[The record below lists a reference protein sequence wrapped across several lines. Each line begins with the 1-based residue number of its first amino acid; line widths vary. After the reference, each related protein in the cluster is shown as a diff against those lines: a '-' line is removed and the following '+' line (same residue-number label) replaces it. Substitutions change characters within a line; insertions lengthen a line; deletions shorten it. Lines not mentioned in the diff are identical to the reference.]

1 MTNSSPPEPELDRI
15 IRWGASQPLVRAM
28 LLTSTRAVPGA
39 EPDLFSDY
47 DIILALIDVQ
57 PFCASREWL
66 AAFGTVLVMYQDPL
80 TTVDGYP
87 QSGNVVQFE
96 EGLKIDFS
104 LWQQEYLVQLAA
116 QPELPEELD
125 AGYRV
130 LLDKDGL
137 TRGLQEP
144 TYQAYYPTPPTQ
156 EQYLEA
162 IEDSFL
168 VATYVAKYLWR
179 NDRLAAR
186 FIFDT
191 FLKDEHLRP
200 MLEWLVELEQ
210 NWSVKPGLH
219 GRKLQRWLRPELW
232 AALESTYTG
241 LGYEESWGALENALA
256 LLRKAAQEVGTRL
269 GYAYPA
275 EMERRV
281 QIYLQK
287 IKTTKKKYG

>member
-1 MTNSSPPEPELDRI
+1 MSDLYPPDPALDRI
-15 IRWGASQPLVRAM
+15 VRWGASQPLVRAM

-47 DIILALIDVQ
+47 DIILALVDVQ
-57 PFCASREWL
+57 PFCATREWL
-66 AAFGTVLVMYQDPL
+66 SAFGTVLVMYQDPL

-96 EGLKIDFS
+96 EGLKIDFG
-104 LWQQEYLVQLAA
+104 LWQQEYLAQLAE
-116 QPELPEELD
+116 QPALPEELD

-137 TRGLQEP
+137 TSSLQPP

-168 VATYVAKYLWR
+168 VATYVARYLWR
-179 NDRLAAR
+179 DDRLAAR

-232 AALESTYTG
+232 AALESTFTG
-241 LGYEESWGALENALA
+241 LGYEESWQALENALV
-256 LLRKAAQEVGTRL
+256 LLRKAAQEVGARL

-275 EMERRV
+275 GMERRV
-281 QIYLQK
+281 RLYMQK
-287 IKTTKKKYG
+287 IKTTKKEV